1 MVPPRITKIDC
12 HIHSK
17 YSPDGRG
24 SLQEL
29 AAVARQKEISGF
41 AVTDHNSLRMAAE
54 MKNAGI
60 TDLTLIPGME
70 VSTKDGHCLAL
81 GVREP
86 VPRGLPLAETLERI
100 GRVGGVGVPSHPYR
114 RIHGVGEGGVLAARS
129 KLKAIEVYNARDGK
143 KSSNAKAQNLA
154 HAQKLGGTG
163 GSDAHGIREV
173 GNAYTRFRD
182 TVETVDDF
190 LDQLSKGRTWG
201 HGVPTPRKI
210 IFRQNVKNL
219 GLFLRRGFRSI

>member
-12 HIHSK
+12 HIHSE

-29 AAVARQKEISGF
+29 AAVARQKGISGF

-86 VPRGLPLAETLERI
+86 VPRHLTLAETLERI
-100 GRVGGVGVPSHPYR
+100 VQVGGLGVPSHPYR
-114 RIHGVGEGGVLAARS
+114 RVHGAGELAVLAARS
-129 KLKAIEVYNARDGK
+129 KMRAIEVYNARDGK
-143 KSSNAKAQNLA
+143 KSSNLKAQNLA
-154 HAQKLGGTG
+154 HHQKLGGTG
-163 GSDAHGIREV
+163 GSDAHGIQEV

-182 TVETVDDF
+182 PVESVDDF
-190 LDQLSKGRTWG
+190 LDQLSKGKTWG
-201 HGVPTPRKI
+201 HGVPTPRRI
-210 IFRQNVKNL
+210 IFKQNLKNV
-219 GLFLRRGFRSI
+219 GLFVRRGFRSI